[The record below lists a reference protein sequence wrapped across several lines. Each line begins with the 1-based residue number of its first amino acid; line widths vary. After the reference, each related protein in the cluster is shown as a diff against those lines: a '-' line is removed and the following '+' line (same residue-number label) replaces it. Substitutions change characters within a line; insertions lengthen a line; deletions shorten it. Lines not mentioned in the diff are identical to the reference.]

1 MKKLLELISENNGQL
16 SSIRFLSFAV
26 VGAFI
31 VEWMRF
37 AFTHDIAYTPSW
49 ETVVL
54 IGGILGLK
62 VFQKNIENGTKS
74 NSGVQ

>member
-1 MKKLLELISENNGQL
+1 MKKLLELFEEDNRRL
-16 SSIRFLSFAV
+16 SSIRFLNFAI

-31 VEWMRF
+31 VEWMHF
-37 AFTHDIAYTPSW
+37 TFTHDVIYTPSW

-62 VFQKNIENGTKS
+62 VLQKGKESDGS
-74 NSGVQ
+74 AS